1 MNSQSIAGLKLPKL
15 GQVGIVVKDI
25 DKTMKYYERIL
36 GIGPW
41 AVFAGEPTWCRE
53 KCGEVKTSG
62 RIAMAQAGSVQI
74 ELIQM
79 LEGGAVYTDLL
90 GEGEGLH
97 HLGFFVRD
105 IDKRLKA
112 AQEAG
117 IEVLTHGLLEQMGL
131 RIEYAYMDTLAT
143 GGVIIEFI
151 QASFLGLPFPMRFS
165 PLVRLGAWLG
175 SRLG

>member
-90 GEGEGLH
+90 GEGEGLG
-97 HLGFFVRD
+97 LAAPTW
-105 IDKRLKA
+105 KA
-112 AQEAG
+112 SVVPTTSSRIRPAAPKA
-117 IEVLTHGLLEQMGL
+117 TRRWL
-131 RIEYAYMDTLAT
+131 RA
-143 GGVIIEFI
+143 
-151 QASFLGLPFPMRFS
+151 
-165 PLVRLGAWLG
+165 
-175 SRLG
+175 